1 MVNRQEIADMEKN
14 LDNLKNQ
21 ILSINMD
28 IHDNPDI
35 FPQLKEYRQKLSDI
49 VKSSKSLSKLSILSK
64 NEQKEL
70 DVMLRT
76 FSAALQS
83 VALNTFIKYK
93 EQYVAGVHVAFAF
106 MIKYPQ
112 LFIEN
117 SDENISIVLHIRDI
131 LRHFL
136 AEIYASSSTPEVFAD
151 LCQNKSVLSHEQTLS
166 LLTTL
171 IDKVISTL
179 IKEILDDISDRDD
192 EQKKSFVQQVRTKY
206 PNASKNLNYI
216 LLSKNKRNTIKQDF
230 LTSSKKSLCLVMQEK
245 FTELNDGDFH
255 EIIHSLSVLFMY
267 FGSNEDGIDK
277 MFSKYVSLF
286 LEEQFQQSDHKK
298 TSKLEKKVSGIQQM
312 ISSELLD
319 LQRSPTKLEELP
331 PGLKDDIVLYLSKKK
346 INGNYEKLVDVIEKI
361 LQKFLTKK
369 KNIRKQWFI
378 TKISSYSWPCV
389 DDDFFDL
396 LAKYGVSCID
406 ETKWLQEEFYEEEN
420 IPEYQW
426 PSHAKHPLSGEKN
439 QILDA
444 LHVVDTLE
452 CSDGESR
459 NIYLMKKICWYTDI
473 FEQLGYTFDNKEK
486 FIESTAEYC
495 YSNDRLEKDIRRV
508 LYDIIVKNKYE
519 QHKDGRDYYVFS
531 MPRWW
536 RIILYKKWVIGTI
549 WPHDYY
555 EKFLK
560 NNL

>member
-230 LTSSKKSLCLVMQEK
+230 LTSSKKSLCLVMHEK
-245 FTELNDGDFH
+245 SAELSDGDFH
-255 EIIHSLSVLFMY
+255 EIINSLSVLFMH
-267 FGSNEDGIDK
+267 FGSNEDGMDN

-378 TKISSYSWPCV
+378 TKISSYS
-389 DDDFFDL
+389 
-396 LAKYGVSCID
+396 
-406 ETKWLQEEFYEEEN
+406 
-420 IPEYQW
+420 
-426 PSHAKHPLSGEKN
+426 
-439 QILDA
+439 
-444 LHVVDTLE
+444 
-452 CSDGESR
+452 
-459 NIYLMKKICWYTDI
+459 
-473 FEQLGYTFDNKEK
+473 
-486 FIESTAEYC
+486 
-495 YSNDRLEKDIRRV
+495 
-508 LYDIIVKNKYE
+508 
-519 QHKDGRDYYVFS
+519 
-531 MPRWW
+531 
-536 RIILYKKWVIGTI
+536 
-549 WPHDYY
+549 
-555 EKFLK
+555 
-560 NNL
+560 